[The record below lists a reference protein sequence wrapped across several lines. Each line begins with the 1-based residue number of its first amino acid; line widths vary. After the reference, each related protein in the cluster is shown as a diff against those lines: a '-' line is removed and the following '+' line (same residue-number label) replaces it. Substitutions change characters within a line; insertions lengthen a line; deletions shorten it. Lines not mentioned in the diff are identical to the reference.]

1 VVNRQE
7 LKHGAKVSRYGLK
20 FDLLR
25 EHFAIQG
32 DTATEGDGRKMGAPC
47 AFSPPK
53 RVQWKIFAKPG
64 REIEKRVVGPDNLKR
79 KIFRAIRDNSKI
91 CTTRA

>member
-1 VVNRQE
+1 VNRQE
-7 LKHGAKVSRYGLK
+7 LKHGAKELAGYGLK

-47 AFSPPK
+47 AFLFRPSAYS
-53 RVQWKIFAKPG
+53 WKDFGKAWS
-64 REIEKRVVGPDNLKR
+64 RRLR
-79 KIFRAIRDNSKI
+79 KE
-91 CTTRA
+91 